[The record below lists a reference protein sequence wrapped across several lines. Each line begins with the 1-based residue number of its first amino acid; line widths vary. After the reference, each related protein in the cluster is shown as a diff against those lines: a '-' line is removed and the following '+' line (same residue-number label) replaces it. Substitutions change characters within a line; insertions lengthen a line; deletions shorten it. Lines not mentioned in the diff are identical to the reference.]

1 MSDSARPHRWQP
13 NRLLRPW
20 DSPGKNT
27 GVGCHFLLQCMKVKS
42 ESEVAQSCPTLCN
55 PMDCSLPGSSVHG
68 IFQARAL
75 EWGAIDMTTGS
86 LFLNHHCTFDCH
98 HKLVKLSYKEWSL
111 LRSSYF
117 CSENKYTEAVNTVL
131 WITLRTA
138 TNAQIL
144 MLITVMCAVLSH
156 SVMSDSWLP
165 FRLLPTRLL
174 CLWDFSGKNTR
185 VGCHFLLQE
194 IFPTQGS
201 NLHHCVSLLLV
212 GFYRWAIKE
221 AW

>member
-1 MSDSARPHRWQP
+1 
-13 NRLLRPW
+13 
-20 DSPGKNT
+20 
-27 GVGCHFLLQCMKVKS
+27 MKVKS

-131 WITLRTA
+131 
-138 TNAQIL
+138 
-144 MLITVMCAVLSH
+144 
-156 SVMSDSWLP
+156 
-165 FRLLPTRLL
+165 
-174 CLWDFSGKNTR
+174 
-185 VGCHFLLQE
+185 
-194 IFPTQGS
+194 
-201 NLHHCVSLLLV
+201 
-212 GFYRWAIKE
+212 
-221 AW
+221 